1 MDDTK
6 KLTDL
11 LRLNSTEKDKLLR
24 LARDRKVDPVDLN
37 SSADRCHQIR

>member
-24 LARDRKVDPVDLN
+24 LARDRKVDPVDL
-37 SSADRCHQIR
+37 IRALIVVTK